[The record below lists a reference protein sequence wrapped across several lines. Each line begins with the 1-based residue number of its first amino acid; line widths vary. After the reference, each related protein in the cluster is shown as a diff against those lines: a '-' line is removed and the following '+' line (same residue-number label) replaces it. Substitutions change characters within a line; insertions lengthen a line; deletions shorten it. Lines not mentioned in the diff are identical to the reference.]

1 MKMGGGDRR
10 GKHVILF
17 TVMVKLGSIDIAI
30 WRSGREQSYITL
42 VGLAHHIR
50 RDSIR
55 TIGLMMTNAEAGDR
69 VLHAK

>member
-1 MKMGGGDRR
+1 MEMGRRDRR

-17 TVMVKLGSIDIAI
+17 TVMVKMGSIDIVI
-30 WRSGREQSYITL
+30 WRSSGEQSYITL

-55 TIGLMMTNAEAGDR
+55 AIGLMMTNAEAGGR
-69 VLHAK
+69 IIHTI